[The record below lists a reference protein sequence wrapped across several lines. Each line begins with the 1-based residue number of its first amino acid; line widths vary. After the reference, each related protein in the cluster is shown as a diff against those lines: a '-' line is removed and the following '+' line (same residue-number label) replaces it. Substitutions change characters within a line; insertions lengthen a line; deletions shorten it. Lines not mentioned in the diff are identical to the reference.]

1 MERNRFSLRVGEEG
15 DPVIYR
21 PVVDKDET
29 NVVPEFDSW
38 MTILVDV
45 ITCVGGRYDEIED
58 ERML

>member
-1 MERNRFSLRVGEEG
+1 MLLRVGEKG
-15 DPVIYR
+15 DPVICR

-38 MTILVDV
+38 MTILVDDI
-45 ITCVGGRYDEIED
+45 ITCVGGRYDEIDD